1 MTNYHPP
8 FLNYFN
14 ALIKNQSIGRRL
26 IINILIVSSLITLF
40 STIYQL
46 YTDYNRDVNLIHQR
60 MNQIQTS
67 YLEGIINSIWMTDLN
82 QAKILIQGIV
92 RLPDMRYA
100 EIRTGNDILIM
111 EGEKDTERDLMIFRF
126 PLQFTHQNERFEL
139 GELELAATLDRIYE
153 SLLDKVLV
161 ILLTQSIKTFLVSG
175 FILLLVYWMITR
187 HLGTMAHFAQSIKPE
202 KMDKPLLLNRR
213 KKNDELNELVDAF
226 NGMCESLRNYYQ
238 QLNQELKLRQEAETK
253 LMEYQDHLEEQV
265 AQRTKDLSSTN
276 QKLEEEISER
286 IKAEKKLKAS
296 LEEKEVL
303 LEEIN
308 HRVKNN
314 MQIISSMIRLQFRNQ
329 TNPDLEIHLNDI
341 QQRIQTMSLVHEKL
355 YQSKSLSKINLPEF
369 IRDLSGELMASYGT
383 NETQIQLELELENIN
398 LEMGLTIPCGLI
410 INELMTNAIKY
421 AFPDDTNGKLKIALR
436 HESTNRIRLT
446 VEDDGP
452 GLPEGVDWQH
462 SKGIGLR
469 LIHILSNQIQGDYQ
483 FQTLDGTSFS
493 LIFPERLGNE

>member
-1 MTNYHPP
+1 MEN
-8 FLNYFN
+8 NV
-14 ALIKNQSIGRRL
+14 IK
-26 IINILIVSSLITLF
+26 
-40 STIYQL
+40 
-46 YTDYNRDVNLIHQR
+46 
-60 MNQIQTS
+60 
-67 YLEGIINSIWMTDLN
+67 
-82 QAKILIQGIV
+82 
-92 RLPDMRYA
+92 
-100 EIRTGNDILIM
+100 
-111 EGEKDTERDLMIFRF
+111 
-126 PLQFTHQNERFEL
+126 
-139 GELELAATLDRIYE
+139 
-153 SLLDKVLV
+153 
-161 ILLTQSIKTFLVSG
+161 
-175 FILLLVYWMITR
+175 
-187 HLGTMAHFAQSIKPE
+187 
-202 KMDKPLLLNRR
+202 
-213 KKNDELNELVDAF
+213 ELNELVDAF

-410 INELMTNAIKY
+410 INELITNAIKY
-421 AFPDDTNGKLKIALR
+421 AFPDHTKGTLKIALR

>member
-111 EGEKDTERDLMIFRF
+111 EGEKDSERDLMIFRF
-126 PLQFTHQNERFEL
+126 PLRFTHQNEKFEL

-276 QKLEEEISER
+276 QKLEEEINER

-421 AFPDDTNGKLKIALR
+421 AFPDDTNGTLKIALR

>member
-1 MTNYHPP
+1 M
-8 FLNYFN
+8 
-14 ALIKNQSIGRRL
+14 
-26 IINILIVSSLITLF
+26 
-40 STIYQL
+40 
-46 YTDYNRDVNLIHQR
+46 
-60 MNQIQTS
+60 
-67 YLEGIINSIWMTDLN
+67 
-82 QAKILIQGIV
+82 
-92 RLPDMRYA
+92 
-100 EIRTGNDILIM
+100 
-111 EGEKDTERDLMIFRF
+111 
-126 PLQFTHQNERFEL
+126 
-139 GELELAATLDRIYE
+139 
-153 SLLDKVLV
+153 V

-187 HLGTMAHFAQSIKPE
+187 HLGTMAHFAQSIQPE
-202 KMDKPLLLNRR
+202 KMDNPLLLNRR
-213 KKNDELNELVDAF
+213 DKNDELNELVEAF

-238 QLNQELKLRQEAETK
+238 RLNQELKLRQDAETK

-265 AQRTKDLSSTN
+265 AQRTKDLTSTN

-383 NETQIQLELELENIN
+383 NETNIQLELELKNIN

-421 AFPDDTNGKLKIALR
+421 AFPYDTNGTLKIALR

-469 LIHILSNQIQGDYQ
+469 LAIKNSSSRCILRSW
-483 FQTLDGTSFS
+483 
-493 LIFPERLGNE
+493 

>member
-202 KMDKPLLLNRR
+202 KMDTTLLLNRR
-213 KKNDELNELVDAF
+213 KKNDELKELVDAF

-238 QLNQELKLRQEAETK
+238 RLNQELKLRQEAETK

-276 QKLEEEISER
+276 QKLEEEINER

-314 MQIISSMIRLQFRNQ
+314 MQIIS
-329 TNPDLEIHLNDI
+329 
-341 QQRIQTMSLVHEKL
+341 
-355 YQSKSLSKINLPEF
+355 
-369 IRDLSGELMASYGT
+369 A
-383 NETQIQLELELENIN
+383 
-398 LEMGLTIPCGLI
+398 
-410 INELMTNAIKY
+410 
-421 AFPDDTNGKLKIALR
+421 
-436 HESTNRIRLT
+436 
-446 VEDDGP
+446 
-452 GLPEGVDWQH
+452 
-462 SKGIGLR
+462 
-469 LIHILSNQIQGDYQ
+469 
-483 FQTLDGTSFS
+483 
-493 LIFPERLGNE
+493 